1 MFNANLFSG
10 KRVLV
15 TGGGSGIGLAIARQF
30 LSCGARVVIGSRKR
44 ERLDEALKVLS
55 PLGEV
60 HAQVMDIREPEQAES
75 MGDFIEKSTGG
86 LDILI
91 NNAGGQFPS
100 AAEDISPKGWL
111 AVVNNN
117 LNGTWFVTQAMSKR
131 FFFPQRHGVVVSIV
145 VNNFRGMPGMSHTG
159 AARAGISNFT
169 QSLAVEWASK
179 GIRLNCIAPGIIQ
192 SSGLENYPPE
202 LTAGVTKAIPMKRLG
217 TVDEVA
223 SLALYLS
230 SPLAGFITGDTV
242 YMDGG
247 QRLWGD
253 VWEIE

>member
-1 MFNANLFSG
+1 MFNPTLFSG
-10 KRVLV
+10 KSVLV
-15 TGGGSGIGLAIARQF
+15 TGGGSGIGFAIARQF
-30 LSCGARVVIGSRKR
+30 LACGATVFIGSRKQA
-44 ERLDEALKVLS
+44 RLHEALPQLQAF
-55 PLGEV
+55 GEV
-60 HAQVMDIREPEQAES
+60 YAQALDIREIGQIEA
-75 MGDFIEKSTGG
+75 MADFIQQKAGK

-100 AAEDISPKGWL
+100 PAEDISPNGWL
-111 AVVNNN
+111 AVVNTN
-117 LNGTWFVTQAMSKR
+117 LNGTWFTTQTMAKR
-131 FFFPQRHGVVVSIV
+131 FFFPQNAGVVVSIV

-169 QSLAVEWASK
+169 QSLAVEWAPK

-192 SSGLENYPPE
+192 SSGLDNYPPE
-202 LTAGVTKAIPMKRLG
+202 LTAGVAKAIPMKRLG

-230 SPLAGFITGDTV
+230 SPLAGFITGDTI

-253 VWEIE
+253 VWVVE